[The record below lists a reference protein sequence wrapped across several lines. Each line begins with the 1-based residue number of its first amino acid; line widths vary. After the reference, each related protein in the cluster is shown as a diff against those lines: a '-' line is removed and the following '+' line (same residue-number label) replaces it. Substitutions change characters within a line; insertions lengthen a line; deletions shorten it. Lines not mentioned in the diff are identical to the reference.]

1 MKLYS
6 SGCPKCKILEKKM
19 NDKNISYELIHDFN
33 SDYLL
38 SQGFTSLPVL
48 ELDSKELL
56 DFSHANTYINSL

>member
-6 SGCPKCKILEKKM
+6 SGCPKCNILEKKLVA
-19 NDKNISYELIHDFN
+19 KNIPFEIIHDFN

-38 SQGFTSLPVL
+38 SEGFNSLPVL

-56 DFSHANTYINSL
+56 DFSNANTYINSL